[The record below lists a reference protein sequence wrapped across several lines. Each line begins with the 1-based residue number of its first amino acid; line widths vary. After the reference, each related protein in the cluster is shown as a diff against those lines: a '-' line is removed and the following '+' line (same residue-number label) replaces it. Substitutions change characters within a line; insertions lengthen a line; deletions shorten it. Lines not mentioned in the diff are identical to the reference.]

1 MACFLFI
8 SYTRAKKPVDTELG
22 KIQCLKFVPIVEP
35 GRIFK
40 ENDDMTFWLSDDQ
53 NKLPVSVKFEMIV
66 GSFKCDLIEYQ
77 NIKYELKSKVQK

>member
-1 MACFLFI
+1 VVYKGKETI
-8 SYTRAKKPVDTELG
+8 STDLG
-22 KIQCLKFVPIVEP
+22 NIRCLKFVPIVEP

-40 ENDDMTFWLSDDQ
+40 ENDDMTFWLSDDE

-77 NIKYELKSKVQK
+77 NIKYELKSRVKK